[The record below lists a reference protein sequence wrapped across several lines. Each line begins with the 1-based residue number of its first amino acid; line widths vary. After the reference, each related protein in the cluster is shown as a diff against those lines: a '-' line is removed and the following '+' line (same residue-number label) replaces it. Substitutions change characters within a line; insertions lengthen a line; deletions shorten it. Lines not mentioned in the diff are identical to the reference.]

1 MLLIKKDYKNIKTKK
16 RSYNAEILNY
26 FNRELQLKY
35 AESTIRKK
43 LNDLLTELK
52 EFQLVTTLVLEFE
65 KNRI

>member
-65 KNRI
+65 YKI

>member
-16 RSYNAEILNY
+16 RFYNAEILNY

-65 KNRI
+65 KNRM